1 MKSLLIAMYLTC
13 LSLSAVGPA
22 QAQVKRTIVDYYN
35 LTKGEGEPK
44 IVPSKGSWR
53 VVSADWSIALTV
65 ADIANGYLEYEEQFG
80 DGHSTISA
88 ALFLTRDKAPM
99 LAELDVQQQA
109 ATCSPTEYVLKTFR
123 MNNDRMALATDI
135 VPSLSLGLFL
145 TKGYAPKKSERF
157 KLPGSSL
164 KIGYRLPQKGTT
176 LEAFLY
182 TSTLACSLENFS
194 EGMIAEEREAVREFL
209 RNVSKEPL
217 KLKWNKEAGRFDP
230 PADR

>member
-1 MKSLLIAMYLTC
+1 MKNLLIAIYLTC

-22 QAQVKRTIVDYYN
+22 EAQGKRTVVDYYN

-44 IVPSKGSWR
+44 IVLSKGSWR
-53 VVSADWSIALTV
+53 VEGADESIVLTV
-65 ADIANGYLEYEEQFG
+65 ADMANGYLEYEEQFG

-88 ALFLTRDKAPM
+88 ALFLTGDKVPM
-99 LAELDVQQQA
+99 LAVLDVQQQA
-109 ATCSPTEYVLKTFR
+109 AMCSPTEYVLKNFR
-123 MNNDRMALATDI
+123 MNGERMTLATDI
-135 VPSLSLGLFL
+135 VPSLSLELFL
-145 TKGYAPKKSERF
+145 KKGYTLKKSERF

-194 EGMIAEEREAVREFL
+194 EGMTAEERDAVREFL
-209 RNVSKEPL
+209 KNVGKEPL
-217 KLKWNKEAGRFDP
+217 KLKWNKGTGRFDP
-230 PADR
+230 PGDK